1 MGDAYQL
8 LYTWKLP
15 LAPFSSALK
24 HCWIYSFVFQYLSSA
39 LDQLANDTVE
49 EEDTES
55 ETNTSNVKTA
65 TRQGNENS
73 VTLSQLV
80 IETQAN
86 SEEIDTFEENL
97 IEDFSDDDGLY
108 DMLLE

>member
-1 MGDAYQL
+1 M
-8 LYTWKLP
+8 TP
-15 LAPFSSALK
+15 N
-24 HCWIYSFVFQYLSSA
+24 VR
-39 LDQLANDTVE
+39 
-49 EEDTES
+49 TEM
-55 ETNTSNVKTA
+55 
-65 TRQGNENS
+65 RQGGENS

-80 IETQAN
+80 IETQAY